1 MEGSSCA
8 DDCNPAR
15 ILEHLAPRMR
25 ALFTS
30 TAALVVALGL
40 PAASAGAAPA
50 RSSSLGW
57 VRGPG
62 AEGCLGTR
70 ALAEAV
76 EARLGRQVFVS
87 AARAEVAVEG
97 QIERGPA
104 GAWRASIAVAGE
116 GGRVLGTRELL
127 REAAS
132 CRELDEQL
140 VLVIAVMIDP
150 DAALHAPPL
159 PAVAPAPAVIV
170 HRELVPVPV
179 PYTAPPRAAP
189 PRPEPFRAGIHLG
202 AVFALGLLPEP
213 GVGLA
218 LRGRLTPPRWPT
230 FELGGALWAANQAE
244 SGGVG
249 ARFSLAEGF
258 VTGCAPA
265 VTALGFELSGCLG
278 LRAGVLR
285 VGGFGFDLAQSPER
299 PTFAASLEG
308 RVRRRLVGPLVLAVG
323 PGLLAPIVRDRFFYS
338 VDAGPRLQVFRMAPL
353 AGTLEATLGLEFP

>member
-1 MEGSSCA
+1 MGRGRA
-8 DDCNPAR
+8 DDCSPAR
-15 ILEHLAPRMR
+15 ILEHLAQRMR

-30 TAALVVALGL
+30 TAALILALGL
-40 PAASAGAAPA
+40 PAADAFAASS

-57 VRGPG
+57 VRGAG

-87 AARAEVAVEG
+87 AARAEVAIEG

-104 GAWRASIAVAGE
+104 GAWRASIALAGE

-150 DAALHAPPL
+150 DAALHAAPVL
-159 PAVAPAPAVIV
+159 LAAPAPTAPAPIAP
-170 HRELVPVPV
+170 REL
-179 PYTAPPRAAP
+179 PPLSLAAP
-189 PRPEPFRAGIHLG
+189 PRPEPFRAGLHLG
-202 AVFALGLLPEP
+202 AVFALGLLPRP

-230 FELGGALWAANQAE
+230 IELGGALWSANQAE

-249 ARFSLAEGF
+249 ARFTLAEGF
-258 VTGCAPA
+258 VAACTPA
-265 VTALGFELSGCLG
+265 VTALGFELGGCLG
-278 LRAGVLR
+278 LRGGVLR
-285 VGGFGFDLAQSPER
+285 AGGFGFDLAQSPER

-308 RVRRRLVGPLVLAVG
+308 RVRRRIAGPLVLAVG
-323 PGLLAPIVRDRFFYS
+323 PGLLAPFVRDRFFYR
-338 VDAGPRLQVFRMAPL
+338 VDAGPKLEVFRMSPL
-353 AGTLEATLGLEFP
+353 VGTLEATLGFEFP